1 MDYELLK
8 LDNQLCFALYACSRE
23 VTKLYKPFLDEI
35 GLTYTQYIT
44 LLVLWE
50 KDNITVKE
58 LGSKLHLD
66 SGTLTPLLKKIE
78 NMGLVTRIRD
88 KEDERNVYVKLTDY
102 GNKMKD
108 KAVEIPFKLFCS
120 TGISAEEAVLLKDKL
135 RGMLNTLEN
144 TITK

>member
-88 KEDERNVYVKLTDY
+88 KEDERNVYVKLTDD
-102 GNKMKD
+102 GIKMKD

-135 RGMLNTLEN
+135 RGMLDTLEN
-144 TITK
+144 TISK